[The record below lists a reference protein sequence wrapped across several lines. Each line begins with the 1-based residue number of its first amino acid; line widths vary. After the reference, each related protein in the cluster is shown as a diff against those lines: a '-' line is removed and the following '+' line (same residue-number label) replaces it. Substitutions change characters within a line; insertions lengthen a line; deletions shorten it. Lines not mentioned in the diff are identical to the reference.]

1 MIRIFIY
8 LFPAAIDTVLALV
21 FFVCTVQLA
30 DMGESAFRV
39 SAILTIW
46 AIVYMVVNLIL
57 TRVVT
62 ARNAAWLIMAGCLG
76 SAGLAIGYTFSQTFV
91 WGLYALMVGQGIAT
105 ALFFAPFQV
114 FMKQMDAGKAK
125 SICSST
131 GWYTFSWSTGFALG
145 PFVAGFLWPR
155 IGWSGCHVLSG
166 ILAGAIAVAIY
177 LLKHHGD
184 EAHSAIAN
192 RQPPDASDLP
202 GGVEGELPPVT
213 DRSEEQT
220 RPIDYSKMPDMAWAA
235 WLFVGVAHVVI
246 TLIRGVLPSSG
257 VACELTKPQLG
268 LVFFLI
274 SAVQASMGLVL
285 TRSRWWMYRP
295 LPLLVFGVFGLIGLV
310 LFSFAQTWGVFLL
323 AAFCFG
329 IYSGSFFFYFVFHS
343 LVHPANSARYVS
355 INEAVIGLTGAMGP
369 ILGGL
374 VADHVGLN
382 ASYGVAVGL
391 IVLVVVAQAIVHG
404 RIWLRHRW
412 ASSP

>member
-1 MIRIFIY
+1 
-8 LFPAAIDTVLALV
+8 
-21 FFVCTVQLA
+21 
-30 DMGESAFRV
+30 
-39 SAILTIW
+39 
-46 AIVYMVVNLIL
+46 
-57 TRVVT
+57 
-62 ARNAAWLIMAGCLG
+62 
-76 SAGLAIGYTFSQTFV
+76 
-91 WGLYALMVGQGIAT
+91 
-105 ALFFAPFQV
+105 
-114 FMKQMDAGKAK
+114 
-125 SICSST
+125 
-131 GWYTFSWSTGFALG
+131 
-145 PFVAGFLWPR
+145 
-155 IGWSGCHVLSG
+155 
-166 ILAGAIAVAIY
+166 
-177 LLKHHGD
+177 
-184 EAHSAIAN
+184 
-192 RQPPDASDLP
+192 
-202 GGVEGELPPVT
+202 
-213 DRSEEQT
+213 
-220 RPIDYSKMPDMAWAA
+220 MPDMAWAA

-295 LPLLVFGVFGLIGLV
+295 LPLLAFGAFGLIGLV

-404 RIWLRHRW
+404 RVWLQHRL
-412 ASSP
+412 ASLP